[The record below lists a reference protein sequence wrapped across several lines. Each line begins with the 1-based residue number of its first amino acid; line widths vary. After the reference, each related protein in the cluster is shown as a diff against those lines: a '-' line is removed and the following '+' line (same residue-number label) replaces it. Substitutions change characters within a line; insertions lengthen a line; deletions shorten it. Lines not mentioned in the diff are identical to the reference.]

1 MIYYINS
8 SLSISSLSLLQVAAS
23 RRSALAILVLAAI
36 SRYWTNFCSMCS
48 SGLGTRPASD
58 AASACSRW
66 QTNASAGS
74 PSCIAATISSGETAE
89 ATAIGKWM
97 QSNGRP
103 NHSSNK
109 SISKAKAEQLSQEW
123 KPSAKCQVPSACSP
137 FSTLYSSFSVA
148 LPHFSLC
155 PLFVVLC
162 AIPFDFTSHRK
173 CSNWKIQK

>member
-123 KPSAKCQVPSACSP
+123 KPSAKCLLSILHSPLSVLCRSSSLQSLSA
-137 FSTLYSSFSVA
+137 VR
-148 LPHFSLC
+148 C
-155 PLFVVLC
+155 PLCDSIWFHL
-162 AIPFDFTSHRK
+162 A
-173 CSNWKIQK
+173 